1 MSFIAKL
8 VMTGIKMSVQKPNY
22 VALDNEIKKNTD
34 YLKANKTYLEQIV
47 KIINIYQREYKVLPQ
62 KTSTSK

>member
-1 MSFIAKL
+1 
-8 VMTGIKMSVQKPNY
+8 MSVQKPNY

>member
-1 MSFIAKL
+1 
-8 VMTGIKMSVQKPNY
+8 MTGVKMSVQKPNY

-47 KIINIYQREYKVLPQ
+47 KIISTRENIKFSRKKPLLVNNNIYNF
-62 KTSTSK
+62 